1 MPEEPQ
7 NPKAARLEQKART
20 KAEREARIKQDRAR
34 FNRRERNKR
43 IFNLAIIS
51 IICLAIVIA
60 VFQALR
66 PEAPGQ
72 HDALAKC
79 LTSKGAIMYG
89 TEWCPHC
96 QEQKRLFGTSF
107 RHATF
112 INCDVNADACA
123 MAGVEMFPTW
133 VFADGSSVTG
143 KQELDTLAERTGCA

>member
-1 MPEEPQ
+1 MSEGTQ
-7 NPKAARLEQKART
+7 NPKAARLEQKARSR
-20 KAEREARIKQDRAR
+20 AERDERIKQDRAR

-43 IFNLAIIS
+43 IFNLAIIIVICVA
-51 IICLAIVIA
+51 IIIA

-72 HDALAKC
+72 HDDLAKC
-79 LTSKGAIMYG
+79 LTAKGAIMYG

-107 RHATF
+107 RYATF
-112 INCDVNADACA
+112 VNCDVSADACT
-123 MAGVEMFPTW
+123 MAGVEAFPTW

-143 KQELDTLAERTGCA
+143 KQELDTLAERAGCA